1 MVNKYHIELKGL
13 TDFKKISEDQS
24 KFKKGKIT
32 PELKALTG
40 FKKISK
46 DQSKFKKSKNNGNTN
61 N

>member
-46 DQSKFKKSKNNGNTN
+46 DQSKFKKGKN
-61 N
+61 